1 MVRLI
6 ASGDTAMVV
15 EFGETIDRTINA
27 RVMALADRIDE
38 TGLAGVVEL
47 VPTFR
52 SLMVH
57 YDPLVTSHATL
68 AEQVR
73 QLTDSLDVNH
83 RHGRLWEIPVC
94 YEGAHAPDLDDV
106 ARATK
111 LSTRDV
117 VAMHTGEIYQV
128 YCVGFLPGFPY
139 MGDLP
144 AVLELPRRTSPR
156 LRLPQGS
163 VCMAMRMTG
172 IYPIESPGGWHLLGR
187 TPVRLF
193 DRRRADAVLMA
204 PGDRVKFVPIP
215 LAEFDRLDAAAA
227 AGTLALAP
235 REAA

>member
-1 MVRLI
+1 MVRLL
-6 ASGDTAMVV
+6 ASGDTALVV
-15 EFGETIDRTINA
+15 EFGETIDRAINA
-27 RVMALADRIDE
+27 RVMALADRIADAA
-38 TGLAGVVEL
+38 LPGVVEL

-57 YDPLVTSHATL
+57 YDPLETSHATL
-68 AEQVR
+68 VAEMERLLQN
-73 QLTDSLDVNH
+73 LDASE
-83 RHGRLWEIPVC
+83 RHGRLWEIPAC
-94 YEGAHAPDLDDV
+94 YEGEHAPDLDDV

-111 LSTRDV
+111 LSTREV
-117 VAMHTGEIYQV
+117 VSVHSGEIYQV

-144 AVLELPRRTSPR
+144 AALELPRRTSPR
-156 LRLPQGS
+156 VRLPQGS

-204 PGDRVKFVPIP
+204 PGDRVKFVPIS
-215 LAEFDRLDAAAA
+215 LSEFTRLDQAAA
-227 AGTLALAP
+227 AGTLVLEP

>member
-1 MVRLI
+1 MVRLL
-6 ASGDTAMVV
+6 ASGDTALVV
-15 EFGETIDRTINA
+15 EFGETIDRMINA
-27 RVMALADRIDE
+27 QVMALADRISAA
-38 TGLAGVVEL
+38 GLTGVVEL

-57 YDPLVTSHATL
+57 YDPLATSHAAL
-68 AEQVR
+68 AEHVAR
-73 QLTDSLDVNH
+73 LVEGLDVSH

-94 YEGAHAPDLDDV
+94 YEGEHAPDLDDV

-111 LSTRDV
+111 LSTREV
-117 VAMHTGEIYQV
+117 VAIHTGEIYQV

-144 AVLELPRRTSPR
+144 AALELPRRTSPR

-193 DRRRADAVLMA
+193 DRRRTDAVLMA
-204 PGDRVKFVPIP
+204 PGDQVRFVPIP
-215 LAEFDRLDAAAA
+215 LAEFGRLDAAAA